1 MNNEYRKA
9 LIRNPNIFLLE
20 NKKLKQAKN
29 KNKANIQT
37 GPTDDDFWKD
47 CMDIN
52 YMYIS
57 IN

>member
-1 MNNEYRKA
+1 MSNEYRKA

-20 NKKLKQAKN
+20 NKKLKQAKS
-29 KNKANIQT
+29 KNMVNNQA